1 MGGDPYLS
9 QHSSL
14 KKKTPLRVSR
24 TLTVYAGIQSHEFG
38 LVQAVL
44 RSDVGARFSH
54 PSSEQGG

>member
-14 KKKTPLRVSR
+14 KKKTRRVSR
-24 TLTVYAGIQSHEFG
+24 TLTVYAGIQSHEAG

-44 RSDVGARFSH
+44 RSDVEARFTL
-54 PSSEQGG
+54 PSGEQGG